1 MKPSTAKRF
10 SFMDVIV
17 NLSTWIYFIY
27 NEFNH
32 CVFRMWK
39 VKLSAEG
46 DFLLFQ
52 AIADLLTSAGSTI
65 LN

>member
-1 MKPSTAKRF
+1 MKPSIAKRF

-32 CVFRMWK
+32 CVFRMRK